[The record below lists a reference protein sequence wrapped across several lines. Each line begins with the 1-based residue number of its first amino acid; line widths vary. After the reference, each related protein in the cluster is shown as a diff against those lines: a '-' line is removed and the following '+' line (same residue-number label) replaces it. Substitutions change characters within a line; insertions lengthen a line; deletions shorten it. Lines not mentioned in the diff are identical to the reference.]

1 MGNQL
6 TVMRLFCC
14 LSFPLPYTGGKGKTM
29 KTPKTPLE
37 FDYDLW
43 TTEDGKCMVRIK
55 ETGETCEV
63 SRDIMRLLRSE
74 EKKLRRAQAG
84 VPVSGCSEEI
94 RASLLSLDYVSMV
107 DAEGMS
113 PAWLEAPSNLEE
125 DVVTLILDEEFRKT
139 LTPTQLDIYVSCI
152 LNGISY
158 KDYADQKGVAY
169 QSIQKAI
176 LLIRKKAQKF
186 FK

>member
-1 MGNQL
+1 M
-6 TVMRLFCC
+6 T
-14 LSFPLPYTGGKGKTM
+14 P
-29 KTPKTPLE
+29 PKTPLE

-43 TTEDGKCMVRIK
+43 TTEDGTCMVRIK

-74 EKKLRRAQAG
+74 EKKLRRTQAG
-84 VPVSGCSEEI
+84 VPVSGCPEEI

-139 LTPTQLDIYVSCI
+139 LTPTQLDIYVACI

-158 KDYADQKGVAY
+158 KEYADQNGGAY
-169 QSIQKAI
+169 HSIQKAI
-176 LLIRKKAQKF
+176 YLIRKKAQKF

>member
-1 MGNQL
+1 M
-6 TVMRLFCC
+6 T
-14 LSFPLPYTGGKGKTM
+14 P
-29 KTPKTPLE
+29 PKTPLE

-55 ETGETCEV
+55 EIGETCEV

-84 VPVSGCSEEI
+84 IPVSGCPEET
-94 RASLLSLDYVSMV
+94 RASLLSLDYVSMA
-107 DAEGMS
+107 DAEEMS

-139 LTPTQLDIYVSCI
+139 LTPTQLDIYVACI

-158 KDYADQKGVAY
+158 KDYADKKGVAY
-169 QSIQKAI
+169 QSIQKTI
-176 LLIRKKAQKF
+176 ILIRKKAQNF